1 MGIWEDTLE
10 VIKDR
15 KDVVAELRQV
25 RRGGGKYIVFELC
38 NLTGKHAAK
47 KVVSEDEFLPEHT
60 KTIVKSVLDMLEK
73 EELERKEELLN
84 TIEKA
89 LGIELKKW
97 QRQYALMTSDWRPED
112 VRGCGKTLA
121 SHLRVL
127 INARELFPGLR
138 SESIYIS
145 RGTLRLWPTDENA
158 GMARAEHNVTEL
170 AELSRTLREKGVDVP
185 EIVYNPHDYRE
196 RVKRCQQGGASWTR

>member
-1 MGIWEDTLE
+1 MEIWEDMLE

-15 KDVVAELRQV
+15 TDIVAELRQV

-38 NLTGKHAAK
+38 NLTGEHTAK
-47 KVVSEDEFLPEHT
+47 TVVAENEFLPEHT
-60 KTIVKSVLDMLEK
+60 KTIVKSVLDMLDK
-73 EELERKEELLN
+73 AELERKEELLN
-84 TIEKA
+84 AIEKA

>member
-1 MGIWEDTLE
+1 MGIWEDMLE

-15 KDVVAELRQV
+15 TDIVAELRQV
-25 RRGGGKYIVFELC
+25 R
-38 NLTGKHAAK
+38 
-47 KVVSEDEFLPEHT
+47 
-60 KTIVKSVLDMLEK
+60 
-73 EELERKEELLN
+73 
-84 TIEKA
+84 
-89 LGIELKKW
+89 
-97 QRQYALMTSDWRPED
+97 
-112 VRGCGKTLA
+112 RGCGKTLA

-158 GMARAEHNVTEL
+158 GMARAEHNVEEL
-170 AELSRTLREKGVDVP
+170 AELSRELREKGVDVP

-196 RVKRCQQGGASWTR
+196 RVKRCQQDGAFWMR

>member
-1 MGIWEDTLE
+1 MGIWEDMLK

-15 KDVVAELRQV
+15 PDVAAELSQV
-25 RRGGGKYIVFELC
+25 RKGTEKYIAFELC

-47 KVVSEDEFLPEHT
+47 KVVSEDKFLPEHT

-97 QRQYALMTSDWRPED
+97 QRQYALITSDWRPED

>member
-15 KDVVAELRQV
+15 QDVIAEVRQV
-25 RRGGGKYIVFELC
+25 RRGTGKYIVFELC
-38 NLTGKHAAK
+38 NLTGEHAEK

-60 KTIVKSVLDMLEK
+60 KTIVKSVLDMMEK
-73 EELERKEELLN
+73 AELERKEELLN

-158 GMARAEHNVTEL
+158 GMERAEHNVTEL
-170 AELSRTLREKGVDVP
+170 AELSRTLREKGVDVT

-196 RVKRCQQGGASWTR
+196 RVKRCRQDGAFWMR